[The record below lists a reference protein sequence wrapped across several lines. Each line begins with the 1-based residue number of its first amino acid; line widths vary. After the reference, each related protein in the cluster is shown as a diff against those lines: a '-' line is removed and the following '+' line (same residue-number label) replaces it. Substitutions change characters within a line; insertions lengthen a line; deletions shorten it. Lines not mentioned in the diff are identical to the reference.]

1 MSTLKV
7 NLNDLKFEKS
17 ASLEDLTNDELAELI
32 QDLVTELLNRTK
44 NKVSNITINNPYGN
58 ITTTPLTVGSPYTYT
73 STAKDL
79 SVAMKNEV
87 EELL

>member
-1 MSTLKV
+1 MSSLRI

-73 STAKDL
+73 TSVKDL
-79 SVAMKNEV
+79 SVAIKNESKEV
-87 EELL
+87 L